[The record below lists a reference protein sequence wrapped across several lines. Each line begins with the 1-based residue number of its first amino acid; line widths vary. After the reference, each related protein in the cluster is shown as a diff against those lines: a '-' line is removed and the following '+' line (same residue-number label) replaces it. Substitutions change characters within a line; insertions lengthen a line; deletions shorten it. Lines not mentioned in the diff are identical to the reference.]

1 MSSREA
7 SSASAQRRRGD
18 TGAPWGAATAPPA
31 KQNSLQGLPHEP
43 WALTMQ
49 FCVSETS
56 ARPRKPPPCAFL
68 YALWQLVS
76 CEEFSSISWGNKG
89 SCLVVAEGLFQQEVL
104 RKREALE
111 ILPADSTSSFLD
123 QLRLHGFRRMPG
135 DEDVGIPFRELQA
148 LAAEGPALGQL
159 LFYCHPHFQEDYP
172 NLHKVETMAIT
183 AMEQLRAAT
192 APPPAPA
199 SRAPGREGASVVLSL
214 VQELQRGSTTPSP
227 VRSPAP
233 HAPGAGLLQPRQ
245 QTPVARLPQNAGV
258 GR

>member
-111 ILPADSTSSFLD
+111 ILPAESMSSFLD

-159 LFYCHPHFQEDYP
+159 LFYCHPHFQEDCP
-172 NLHKVETMAIT
+172 NLHKVEAMAIT

-192 APPPAPA
+192 AAPPGP
-199 SRAPGREGASVVLSL
+199 SVEGTRKRRR
-214 VQELQRGSTTPSP
+214 QRG
-227 VRSPAP
+227 AE
-233 HAPGAGLLQPRQ
+233 PGAGAAEGQHNTQPCALTRA
-245 QTPVARLPQNAGV
+245 TRTRRGAAATAPTDTSGASAPKR
-258 GR
+258 RRR